1 MILDRYMIGQF
12 FKTFF
17 FAIFA
22 LCVVF
27 VIVDLIENIDDFID
41 SNSGADVIFKYY
53 IYYLPSIIKLLT
65 PVATLLAALFT
76 VGRLSTSSEIVA
88 MKSGGVS
95 LYRILL
101 PFLVVGGLI
110 SLFQVYFCGWVVP
123 QSIQEKSKIETVNMK
138 LGSAT
143 GPIYDLYFRE
153 SPNRNLI
160 MMYYNPDTY
169 QGNQAALETYSESK
183 HPRMLERIESQGIF
197 WDTLQ
202 KKWFMT
208 NVIIRDYR
216 NRQIIFTKRDTMQLK
231 MSITHNQLI
240 TLKKKT
246 EEMNY
251 IELRDYIQLLKNGGK
266 DVRKQMVE
274 YHGNYA
280 YPFAS
285 IVVVLFGVPFA
296 SIKRR
301 GGMAVQI
308 GAALLVSFIYILS
321 TKFSQTIG
329 YSGGWN
335 PIIAGWLANII
346 FAVLGLFVIFKT
358 KT

>member
-1 MILDRYMIGQF
+1 MIIDRYMLKQF
-12 FKTFF
+12 LQTFF
-17 FAIFA
+17 FAIFG

-27 VIVDLIENIDDFID
+27 VIVDLIENIDDFLNT
-41 SNSGADVIFKYY
+41 NSGLGVIMKYY
-53 IYYLPSIIKLLT
+53 LYYLPSIIKLLT
-65 PVATLLAALFT
+65 PVATLLAVLFSI
-76 VGRLSTSSEIVA
+76 GRLSTNSEIIA

-101 PFLVVGGLI
+101 PFLFIGVVI
-110 SLFQVYFCGWVVP
+110 SIFQVYFCGWVVP
-123 QSIQEKSKIETVNMK
+123 KSIQEKYIIESVNLK
-138 LGSAT
+138 RGIST

-160 MMYYNPDTY
+160 LMYYNSDSY
-169 QGNQAALETYSESK
+169 EGNQAAIEEYTPGK
-183 HPRMLERIESQGIF
+183 HPRLAKRIESQNIY
-197 WDTLQ
+197 WDTL
-202 KKWFMT
+202 KKHWFLT
-208 NVIIRDYR
+208 NVIIREYK
-216 NRQIIFTKRDTMQLK
+216 NNKIVFSKKDTMLLK
-231 MSITHNQLI
+231 MKISHNQLV
-240 TLKKKT
+240 TLRKT
-246 EEMNY
+246 SEEMNY
-251 IELRDYIQLLKNGGK
+251 IELKAYIDLLKNGGK

-285 IVVVLFGVPFA
+285 IVVILFGVPFA

-301 GGMAVQI
+301 GGIAVQI

-329 YSGGWN
+329 YAAGWN
-335 PIIAGWLANII
+335 PFIAGWLANII
-346 FAVLGLFVIFKT
+346 FAVIGLFVIFKT

>member
-1 MILDRYMIGQF
+1 MIGQF

-27 VIVDLIENIDDFID
+27 VIVDLIENVDDFID
-41 SNSGADVIFKYY
+41 SNSGFGVIVKYY

-95 LYRILL
+95 LYRILM
-101 PFLVVGGLI
+101 PFLVVGILI
-110 SLFQVYFCGWVVP
+110 SIFQVYFCGWIVP
-123 QSIQEKSKIETVNMK
+123 KSVQGKNVIEAVNLK
-138 LGSAT
+138 RGTNT

-160 MMYYNPDTY
+160 LMYYNPETY
-169 QGNQAALETYSESK
+169 LGNQAALETYSQSK
-183 HPRMLERIESQGIF
+183 HPRMLKRIESQGIR
-197 WDTLQ
+197 WDT
-202 KKWFMT
+202 KKNKWLMT
-208 NVIIRDYR
+208 NVIIRDYT
-216 NRQIIFTKRDTMQLK
+216 NNQIHFSKQDTMQLE
-231 MSITHNQLI
+231 MSLTHNQLI

-246 EEMNY
+246 DEMNY
-251 IELRDYIQLLKNGGK
+251 FELKQYIDLLQKGGK
-266 DVRKQMVE
+266 DVRKQLVE

-296 SIKRR
+296 SVKRR

-329 YSGGWN
+329 YASGWN

-346 FAVLGLFVIFKT
+346 FAVIGLFVIFRT